1 MGVQENESVRQEEGA
16 SGDVGGTGEMS
27 GHRGFQ
33 CEALANHTIRVLVET
48 MKTQRIRL
56 N

>member
-1 MGVQENESVRQEEGA
+1 MRQAEGA
-16 SGDVGGTGEMS
+16 SGGSWGTGEMS
-27 GHRGFQ
+27 GYRGSQ
-33 CEALANHTIRVLVET
+33 CEALGNHTIRVPVET